1 MYNFEKGGWWSGD
14 KAVSRVQGGVHE
26 GVGGAMCSINRY
38 HKAQP
43 LEDEYI

>member
-26 GVGGAMCSINRY
+26 GVGGGNVFNKQMS
-38 HKAQP
+38 
-43 LEDEYI
+43 